1 MVGRSTGN
9 IKKRGDGFIFVVT
22 VDIVTAVVTVVVVV
36 AYPVVIAKI
45 LLLLLSFCWLYV
57 QNPGTAEPVL

>member
-22 VDIVTAVVTVVVVV
+22 VDIVTAVVTVVVV

-57 QNPGTAEPVL
+57 QNPGTAEQVL

>member
-1 MVGRSTGN
+1 MVGLSTGN

-22 VDIVTAVVTVVVVV
+22 VDIVTAVVTVVVV

>member
-22 VDIVTAVVTVVVVV
+22 VDIVTAVVTVVVV

-45 LLLLLSFCWLYV
+45 LLLLLLSFCWLYV
-57 QNPGTAEPVL
+57 QNPGTGEPVL